1 MPEISSRG
9 KKVSAAAL
17 IATAIAIPA
26 EGLRRVYYLDSAS
39 IVTVCYGHTGSDI
52 NKNKTYS
59 LEECKSLLTS
69 DMLKAVEQVDK
80 CHPNLPVKVLAA
92 FSDAVYNIGPT
103 IACDAGK
110 STAARYLYK
119 GDLINACM
127 QLPRWSKSNI
137 GGVMV
142 ELPGLVKRRKQEE
155 QLCLEGATNAK

>member
-9 KKVSAAAL
+9 KKIGVATAVAAA
-17 IATAIAIPA
+17 IAAPA
-26 EGLRRVYYLDSAS
+26 EGIRQYAYYCPAGILS
-39 IVTVCYGHTGSDI
+39 VCYGATDGVI
-52 NKNKTYS
+52 KGKKYS
-59 LEECKSLLTS
+59 LEECKAMLDA
-69 DMLKAVEQVDK
+69 DMLKAVSIVDK

-119 GDLINACM
+119 GDLINACL
-127 QLPRWSKSNI
+127 QLEFWNKSRI
-137 GGVMV
+137 AGVLV
-142 ELPGLVKRRKQEE
+142 ELPGLTKRRKQEE